1 MTTSDIP
8 AAVLEFISKRIDS
21 VPQLESLLIMS
32 ADENRV
38 WTVEDIAARTYV
50 TTASATT
57 VLNDLHRRNL
67 IAITDDGKRYQFRP
81 ASEEERQAVAQTAI
95 AYRRHLIP
103 LATFIHSKASSP
115 VKEFAR
121 AFALKK
127 DVE

>member
-1 MTTSDIP
+1 MTTPDIP
-8 AAVLEFISKRIDS
+8 AAVLEFISKRIDT

-38 WTVEDIAARTYV
+38 WSVDDIAARTYV
-50 TTASATT
+50 VAAAAAA
-57 VLNDLHRRNL
+57 VLNELHRRQL
-67 IAITDDGKRYQFRP
+67 IALGEDGQHYQYCP
-81 ASEEERQAVAQTAI
+81 ASEEERQTVAQTAI

-103 LATFIHSKASSP
+103 LATYIHSKASSS

-127 DVE
+127 DLE